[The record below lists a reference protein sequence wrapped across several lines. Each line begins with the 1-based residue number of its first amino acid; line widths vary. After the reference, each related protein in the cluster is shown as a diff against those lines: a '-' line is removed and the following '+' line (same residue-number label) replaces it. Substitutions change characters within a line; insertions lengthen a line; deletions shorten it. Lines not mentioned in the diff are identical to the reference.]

1 MEKVDNR
8 EEQVDNVS
16 RELEILKKR
25 KDSDKNSITGR
36 IILLGSLID

>member
-16 RELEILKKR
+16 GELEILKKR

>member
-1 MEKVDNR
+1 MEKIDNR

-36 IILLGSLID
+36 IILMGSLID